1 MMRYALLIAALA
13 LTSLGSAD
21 HADAQLREQRWLLET
36 RNSPVILQHVAP
48 EPAEIGVDVGSA
60 RRLVAIHPLLRT
72 IAIVA
77 ASTGGYYLADQ
88 NLDGDLIDSDSDVRY
103 EPLAVGAGAG
113 ALTGIVFS
121 TANPLRVI
129 AGAALATLPAA
140 ALSTFIE
147 GNLEE
152 GESEN
157 LPAIS
162 FGAIH
167 GLLTSAFAQN
177 R

>member
-13 LTSLGSAD
+13 IPFAGHSD
-21 HADAQLREQRWLLET
+21 RADAQVREQRWLLET
-36 RNSPVILQHVAP
+36 RASPVILQHQTQP
-48 EPAEIGVDVGSA
+48 EAIRVDAASA

-72 IAIVA
+72 LAIVA

-88 NLDGDLIDSDSDVRY
+88 NLDGDLIDSDSDVAY
-103 EPLAVGAGAG
+103 EPIAVGSGAG

-121 TANPLRVI
+121 TANPLRVVF
-129 AGAALATLPAA
+129 GAALATLPAA

-147 GNLEE
+147 GSLEE
-152 GESEN
+152 GDAEN

-162 FGAIH
+162 FGALH
-167 GLLTSAFAQN
+167 GLFTSAFSQN